1 MEEGS
6 GLWDCDGCWFASLR
20 ACGRN
25 ACIRKSGGG
34 GLRKNFLSLSLRPPP
49 LFATIGIA
57 CFNIAN
63 IMQLE
68 VFLKQVVFKAKGRE
82 GFSAPPYLRF

>member
-34 GLRKNFLSLSLRPPP
+34 VEKKFSLSLSQTPP